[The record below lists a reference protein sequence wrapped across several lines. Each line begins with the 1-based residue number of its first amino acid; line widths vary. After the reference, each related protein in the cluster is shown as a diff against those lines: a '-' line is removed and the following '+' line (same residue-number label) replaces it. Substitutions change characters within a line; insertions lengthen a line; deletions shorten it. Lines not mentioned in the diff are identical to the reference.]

1 MEVPYTYQ
9 TLQPSRGI
17 RLLRL
22 LPSTDA
28 AATLR
33 GHLFEYSLE
42 DMYTEASSYDALSYA
57 WGDSKTSQAI
67 SIDGLKLAITTNLY
81 AALMHL
87 RHRHVERLL
96 WVDQL
101 CIDQNNEKEK
111 EDQIKLMS
119 QIYAGANRAIVW
131 LGAAKDDSDCAMEEL
146 RTIGRERSTRS
157 KEEHV
162 VSDRVSRLL
171 ERPWFHRIW
180 VSDIRSLSRF
190 QPTTNRIRFFKKW
203 ASLDVF
209 KFDVAAQSSMDTPL
223 PWLQRC

>member
-1 MEVPYTYQ
+1 MMTAMEVPYAYQ
-9 TLQPSRGI
+9 ALQPSRGI

-28 AATLR
+28 AAILR
-33 GHLFEYSLE
+33 GQLFEYSLE
-42 DMYTEASSYDALSYA
+42 EMYTEASSYDALSYA
-57 WGDSKTSQAI
+57 WGDVTTSEAI
-67 SIDGLKLAITTNLY
+67 SIDGLKLPITTNLQV
-81 AALMHL
+81 ALMHL

-111 EDQIKLMS
+111 EDQIKMMS
-119 QIYAGANRAIVW
+119 QIYASANCVTVW
-131 LGAAKDDSDCAMEEL
+131 LGAGKDDSDCAMEEL
-146 RTIGRERSTRS
+146 RTIGRERLTRS
-157 KEEHV
+157 KKELV

-171 ERPWFHRIW
+171 KRPWFHRIW
-180 VSDIRSLSRF
+180 VIEIRSLSIS

-209 KFDVAAQSSMDTPL
+209 KFVVDT
-223 PWLQRC
+223 Q